1 MHAHADKDGSR
12 KRNQGGG
19 FAPQQGAVSAVEKS
33 DRAVRMHAAPA
44 PGAEPA
50 EPIDA
55 DSVRASVATLRKEL
69 GAVFYTNK
77 EKVNEVLRGKG
88 RRELTAI
95 RTEYRAH
102 YGADLDADLRKQ
114 LSGGALTEAEA
125 SLSGDR
131 ARSYVTALQNAGGL
145 QNRASIRSILEGV
158 QQIPDAAE
166 RSTVLAQIRAHFPA
180 QYQAVRASDAKDR
193 DARVLRALL
202 DGDFAAAEAWKI
214 DGRLHDGL
222 AGRGGF
228 LGLGVGIDAAEVL
241 DAFERTVDPDA
252 RQELLRKYGTE
263 TGRDLEKELQTRLS
277 GTDADLATAILHG
290 DGDAAAAARIKAAS
304 GRLLGTDTETIFQQL
319 DGDVA
324 GRDGALLAP
333 AQQKAHQ
340 ARILRAFDRQYGGQN
355 GENGFDKQIATRMK
369 GLDAERLAQ
378 LRSDGVSSDAMRIKY
393 ALERHLF
400 VDRDAIKDVLRGKSR
415 PEIERLATQYREL
428 GHADLQGA
436 LAGASGEAGWFGGG
450 RDGFE
455 IRQLLKGE
463 PQTVAEKFERVSAL
477 YDFERGDGSSWLG
490 RKALDLVSRTGRD
503 LDWQQQRIR
512 ALQGHTHD
520 GLCFGLADERE
531 LAALVGYQAAD
542 VDAYRQAKDAATAPV
557 AVGSALTAGA
567 VATAA
572 SGGAA
577 GPVTAAV
584 IGGLLGGTAG
594 AAAKVTLQG
603 AGYAARDLGRDLA
616 ETGIT
621 AATAG
626 IGQTAALARGMNTLL
641 KVGPAGGG
649 LVKEAAKGSILGA
662 ASAAAGAVT
671 GEAVRAEN
679 HLGEGTFAEKY
690 LRNAGR
696 AILSGA
702 AGGGMGGAVGG
713 KLAAGLGKSS
723 PVIAGSLAGAAA
735 GAGSGLAEGALKG
748 ELQLDWQR
756 ALVGAVSGGTSAH
769 QTESYRRAWAGSKAR
784 ELTPVQRDPQWRGRA
799 GLLYHGHH
807 EGGARAHL
815 DQIQALHLAPTETY
829 QVNNA
834 RIAVGRLFTAGDGRV
849 GAFITVEVNG
859 KKHLWP
865 VYGSRSQG
873 IFRML
878 PGVNGKQSGFPGYD
892 KAGAS
897 NILSV
902 PAQIE
907 EILAKKLIAKQ
918 VTELPD
924 AQGKALLG
932 DAVPYNVDHPAYYA
946 TREHPSYVNKHV
958 RNEQLLA
965 PAKRPVV
972 LDRMEKSKSIRHPRD
987 NKLADPQQGPDFA
1000 HMRRAYKTV
1009 TATSG
1014 EVDAMVF
1021 PSKDGTREYT
1031 VMRDGEGRAW
1041 FSKVASPD
1049 APITPHGVHAQASD
1063 VGGMVMPLWEYHD
1076 QIPSTYKGEKNPRNV
1091 DYSSAEKYLAQN
1103 PYLRDF
1109 KAAYAERNRPQQRVS
1124 AYTLALLQQTAQE
1137 LRPEQRAQSKTK
1149 TKTNRLPRAGKI
1161 GPG

>member
-1 MHAHADKDGSR
+1 MHAHADREGSR

-19 FAPQQGAVSAVEKS
+19 FAPPQGAVSAVEGPE
-33 DRAVRMHAAPA
+33 RTVRMPAAPA
-44 PGAEPA
+44 PAAEPA
-50 EPIDA
+50 EPTGQIDA
-55 DSVRASVATLRKEL
+55 DTVRASVATLRREL

-77 EKVNEVLRGKG
+77 EKVNEVLRGKS

-114 LSGGALTEAEA
+114 LSGDALTEAEA

-145 QNRASIRSILEGV
+145 QDRASIRGILEGV
-158 QQIPDAAE
+158 QQIQSTAE
-166 RSTVLAQIRAHFPA
+166 RNSVLAEIRKHFPA
-180 QYQAVRASDAKDR
+180 QYQAVKAAAAQDR
-193 DARVLRALL
+193 DAKVLGALL

-214 DGRLHDGL
+214 DGKLHGGL

-228 LGLGVGIDAAEVL
+228 LGLGIGIDTAEIL

-252 RQELLRKYGTE
+252 RQELLRKYGAE

-277 GTDADLATAILHG
+277 GTDADLAAAILRG

-304 GRLLGTDTETIFQQL
+304 GRLLGTDTETIFRQL
-319 DGDVA
+319 EGDVV

-333 AQQKAHQ
+333 ARQKAHQ
-340 ARILRAFDRQYGGQN
+340 ARILRAFDRQYGGKN
-355 GENGFDKQIATRMK
+355 GENGFDKRIATRME

-378 LRSDGVSSDAMRIKY
+378 LRSDGLSSDAMRIKY
-393 ALERHLF
+393 ALKRHLF
-400 VDRDAIKDVLRGKSR
+400 IDRDAIKDVLRGKSR
-415 PEIERLATQYREL
+415 PEIERLAAQVRDL
-428 GHADLQGA
+428 GHEDLQSA
-436 LAGASGEAGWFGGG
+436 LEGASGKAGWLGGG

-490 RKALDLVSRTGRD
+490 RKTLDLVSRTGRD

-512 ALQGHTHD
+512 ALQGYTWD
-520 GLCFGLADERE
+520 GLSFGLADERE

-542 VDAYRQAKDAATAPV
+542 VDAYRQAKDAATTPV

-584 IGGLLGGTAG
+584 LGGLLGGTAG

-626 IGQTAALARGMNTLL
+626 IGQTAALARGMNALL

-649 LVKEAAKGSILGA
+649 IVKEAAKGSILGA
-662 ASAAAGAVT
+662 ASATAGAVT
-671 GEAVRAEN
+671 GEALRAEN
-679 HLGEGTFAEKY
+679 HLGEGVFAEKY
-690 LRNAGR
+690 LRSTGH

-702 AGGGMGGAVGG
+702 AGGAMGGAVGG
-713 KLAAGLGKSS
+713 KLAPGLGKGS

-735 GAGSGLAEGALKG
+735 GIGSGLAEGAVKG

-769 QTESYRRAWAGSKAR
+769 QTESYRRAWAGSKA
-784 ELTPVQRDPQWRGRA
+784 PAPAPIQRDPQWRGRA

-807 EGGARAHL
+807 EGGARAHM
-815 DQIQALHLAPTETY
+815 DQIQALHLSPTDTY

-834 RIAVGRLFTAGDGRV
+834 RIAVGRPFTVGGGRI

-865 VYGSRSQG
+865 VYSSRSQG
-873 IFRML
+873 IFRLL
-878 PGVNGKQSGFPGYD
+878 PGVNGKLSGFPGYD

-907 EILAKKLIAKQ
+907 EILAKKLLAKQ

-972 LDRMEKSKSIRHPRD
+972 LERMEKSIRHPRD
-987 NKLADPQQGPDFA
+987 NKLANPQQGPDFA

-1063 VGGMVMPLWEYHD
+1063 VGGMVMPLWEYDD
-1076 QIPSTYKGEKNPRNV
+1076 QIPSAYRGEKNPRNA
-1091 DYSSAEKYLAQN
+1091 DYSSAEKYLARN
-1103 PYLRDF
+1103 PYLTEF

-1137 LRPEQRAQSKTK
+1137 LRPAQKAK
-1149 TKTNRLPRAGKI
+1149 KKTNRQPRAGKL